1 MKKAMSLL
9 MSSLLALTVAVPA
22 FAADD
27 NNNGMGT
34 MNNGK
39 NGMTTNNATRGNNVD
54 NDGLDIDR
62 GTGTFGTTRGNNTGL
77 GDADGPMGNT
87 GIGTNNT
94 TRNFGTDD
102 NNFRTT
108 AAGDDATDWGW
119 LGLLG
124 LIGLAGLF
132 NRNRETTR

>member
-9 MSSLLALTVAVPA
+9 MSTLLALAVAVPA

-34 MNNGK
+34 KSTGNNGI
-39 NGMTTNNATRGNNVD
+39 TRGN
-54 NDGLDIDR
+54 GLDLDNNIDMDR
-62 GTGTFGTTRGNNTGL
+62 GTGTFGTTRSNNAGL
-77 GDADGPMGNT
+77 GDADYNGPMGNT

-102 NNFRTT
+102 DNNFRTT
-108 AAGDDATDWGW
+108 AVGDDATDWGW